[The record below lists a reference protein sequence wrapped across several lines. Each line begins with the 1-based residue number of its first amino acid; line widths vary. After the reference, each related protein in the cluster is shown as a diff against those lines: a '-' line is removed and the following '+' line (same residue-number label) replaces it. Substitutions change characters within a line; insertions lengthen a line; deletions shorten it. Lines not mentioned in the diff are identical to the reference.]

1 MRQTIE
7 TAPRDGNL
15 VILGYDASGTYDV
28 AHWLPEAGQWIGENG
43 EPSKITPSRWYPMP
57 GKNYLQ
63 QGDGLSSGL
72 SDASTSARR
81 ARRRGF
87 FPSFSIAATLVAAAL
102 IGVYFHGEVVAYV
115 ARYASQQEI
124 SKLITMV
131 PPVMAQ
137 QTPLPKDDEAAQLK
151 QAVDSATAELRQSLQ
166 QEHDRA
172 EALATELVK
181 AWRHVG
187 KLLSMRDG
195 EAEQFSQAV
204 DSATAVLRQ
213 SLQQEHDRAEA
224 LATELENAR
233 RAMEQKPAAVE
244 ERPGVSLP
252 AWANSNAFVKPAQTA
267 VQPDVATENSKSAI
281 KPGEPARVEHEP
293 RGGYGCQHFRT
304 YDPASGTYMG
314 YDGRRHSCP

>member
-15 VILGYDASGTYDV
+15 VILWDDASGTFDV
-28 AHWLPEAGQWIGENG
+28 ARWLPEAGQWIGENG
-43 EPSKITPSRWYPMP
+43 EPSKITPSHW
-57 GKNYLQ
+57 
-63 QGDGLSSGL
+63 
-72 SDASTSARR
+72 TSARR
-81 ARRRGF
+81 ARRHGF
-87 FPSFSIAATLVAAAL
+87 FPFFSIAATLVAAAL
-102 IGVYFHGEVVAYV
+102 IGVYFHAEVVAYV

-124 SKLITMV
+124 SKLNTMV

-137 QTPLPKDDEAAQLK
+137 QTPLAKDDEAAQLK

-172 EALATELVK
+172 EALATELLQ
-181 AWRHVG
+181 AWRRVG
-187 KLLSMRDG
+187 RLLSMRDG
-195 EAEQFSQAV
+195 EAEQFNQAV
-204 DSATAVLRQ
+204 DSATAVLRH

-224 LATELENAR
+224 LATELANAR

-244 ERPGVSLP
+244 EKPGVSLP

-281 KPGEPARVEHEP
+281 KPGEPARVEHKP

-314 YDGRRHSCP
+314 YEGRRHSCP

>member
-57 GKNYLQ
+57 GENYLQ
-63 QGDGLSSGL
+63 QGDGLPSGL

-81 ARRRGF
+81 ARRHGF
-87 FPSFSIAATLVAAAL
+87 FPFFSIAATLVAAAL

-124 SKLITMV
+124 SKLITIV

-137 QTPLPKDDEAAQLK
+137 QIPLPKDGEAAQFK

-172 EALATELVK
+172 EALATELAK
-181 AWRHVG
+181 ARRDLETQVA
-187 KLLSMRDG
+187 LSSKKGNDDAQLKQA
-195 EAEQFSQAV
+195 AE
-204 DSATAVLRQ
+204 SATAEVRQ
-213 SLQQEHDRAEA
+213 TPKPQHDRAA
-224 LATELENAR
+224 ARDADLTAAT
-233 RAMEQKPAAVE
+233 
-244 ERPGVSLP
+244 
-252 AWANSNAFVKPAQTA
+252 
-267 VQPDVATENSKSAI
+267 
-281 KPGEPARVEHEP
+281 
-293 RGGYGCQHFRT
+293 RT
-304 YDPASGTYMG
+304 G
-314 YDGRRHSCP
+314 

>member
-1 MRQTIE
+1 MRQTTE

-43 EPSKITPSRWYPMP
+43 DPSKITPSRWYPMP
-57 GKNYLQ
+57 GENYLQ

-81 ARRRGF
+81 ARRHGF
-87 FPSFSIAATLVAAAL
+87 FPFFSIAATLVAAAL

-124 SKLITMV
+124 NLITIV

-172 EALATELVK
+172 EALAMELAK
-181 AWRHVG
+181 ARRDLERQVA
-187 KLLSMRDG
+187 LSSKKGD
-195 EAEQFSQAV
+195 EAAQFKQAAE
-204 DSATAVLRQ
+204 SATAELRQ
-213 SLQQEHDRAEA
+213 SLQREHDRAEA
-224 LATELENAR
+224 LVTELAQATR
-233 RAMEQKPAAVE
+233 TMEQKPA
-244 ERPGVSLP
+244 GVKE
-252 AWANSNAFVKPAQTA
+252 KPAAKQSEG
-267 VQPDVATENSKSAI
+267 VAAENSKPEN
-281 KPGEPARVEHEP
+281 KPVETAPLPKRVEHEP
-293 RGGYGCQHFRT
+293 RGRALSPNCFYYRT
-304 YDPASGTYMG
+304 YDPASGTYRS
-314 YDGRRHSCP
+314 YDGRIRSCR